1 LRSYVSE
8 PDRGRRRWRGDELA
22 QRAVYAN
29 RRRDRGERSQRL
41 QRMRGE
47 RVERSFAHLYET
59 GRMRRTHL
67 RGQSNILKRLL
78 IHAGA
83 FNLGRLLRHLVGI
96 GTPRALQGRS
106 GALLRLLLSLYR
118 TLRPMLLAHASA
130 CTITASRTTRST
142 SPFSE
147 ASERRFTTGC

>member
-1 LRSYVSE
+1 M
-8 PDRGRRRWRGDELA
+8 A

-29 RRRDRGERSQRL
+29 RRRDRGERGKRL

-106 GALLRLLLSLYR
+106 GSVLRLLLSLYR
-118 TLRPMLLAHASA
+118 VLRPVLLVH
-130 CTITASRTTRST
+130 TPSRGYAPTRSPRPAI
-142 SPFSE
+142 PFDTTV
-147 ASERRFTTGC
+147 ERPFTTGC